1 MATDIPANKRPKHG
15 FIPVTESQIEQLG
28 GEIMARDPEGRSQSV
43 FRIRFLSFF
52 GVDLAV
58 VVAAWDLIGVPYY
71 HDGDLSHAKPEHI
84 LWAKYFSRS
93 MEMSRRWQR
102 LLEEG
107 LQSTK
112 RRSGSGQKY
121 LCTVSRR
128 SSMTLCVFCVERLH
142 FHCSL
147 FTALSLIL
155 LLFVASST
163 DLLGEAQGWR
173 HRQ

>member
-15 FIPVTESQIEQLG
+15 SIPVTESQIEQLG

-84 LWAKYFSRS
+84 LWALLLLKKYGDES
-93 MEMSRRWQR
+93 EMATLAGGGVAVDEKTFRKWSKIFVHRIASIKYDVVC
-102 LLEEG
+102 LLCRAVA
-107 LQSTK
+107 LP
-112 RRSGSGQKY
+112 
-121 LCTVSRR
+121 
-128 SSMTLCVFCVERLH
+128 
-142 FHCSL
+142 L

-173 HRQ
+173 HWQ